1 MGKTSLANIIAIE
14 LNTNI
19 IVVQGPNLIKPSDI
33 LAIFSKL
40 KPFDIIFIDEIQ
52 SISKEIEEILYPA
65 LEDNFINLIIG
76 KEYNAQSI
84 NIKIPPFSLIAATTK
99 LFKISNPLQNRFT
112 NIFYWED
119 YTIKQLTNLVIFNA
133 KKMNLN
139 IKYDEAYLIAQNCRF
154 TPRIAN
160 NLLKQISYYSLVK
173 NENIISLKTIEE
185 TLFNL
190 QIYDFGLNRLDI
202 KYLKTLSNYCNK
214 PIGIL
219 TLATILSEDAKTL
232 EDKCEPLLLKINFIQ
247 KTPRGRILTNIAK
260 KFLQK
265 I

>member
-1 MGKTSLANIIAIE
+1 MGKTSLATIIATE
-14 LNTNI
+14 LNANI

-52 SISKEIEEILYPA
+52 SISKEIEEILYPV

-76 KEYNAQSI
+76 KEYSAQSI
-84 NIKIPPFSLIAATTK
+84 NIKIPPFTLIAATTK

-119 YTIKQLTNLVIFNA
+119 YTLKQLTNLVILNA
-133 KKMNLN
+133 QKMNLN
-139 IKYDEAYLIAQNCRF
+139 IEFDKAYLIAQNCRF

-160 NLLKQISYYSLVK
+160 NLLKQISYYALVK
-173 NENIISLKTIEE
+173 KENVISLKTIRE
-185 TLFNL
+185 TLLNL
-190 QIYDFGLNRLDI
+190 QIYDFGLNNLDI
-202 KYLKTLSNYCNK
+202 KYLKTLNNYYNQ
-214 PIGIL
+214 PLGIL
-219 TLATILSEDAKTL
+219 TLAAILNEDVKTL

-247 KTPRGRILTNIAK
+247 KTPRGRVVTNIAK